1 VSDWVWRV
9 GLGLAPPYKCDGYAA
24 QELAG
29 VSGWRFLLVTFL
41 AAVATS
47 LGRCVMFGWNEEDK

>member
-9 GLGLAPPYKCDGYAA
+9 GLGLVSVALYGAA